1 MPTFFYPPKAKWIIP
16 EHWRVSRG
24 KPMTSKRKLNLRVSF
39 STADNLCG
47 GRSPFSL
54 YFMLIHSTVLVSVI
68 LFSHSSSFHYR
79 LLRLCSLYL
88 PVAGVKKNENENP
101 CKEQVRHTTTIR
113 SVNSRYEIAFLLKLR
128 MCTAAL
134 IPPQL
139 CIASWRNLSTCIP
152 RNNSERRLTKWK

>member
-1 MPTFFYPPKAKWIIP
+1 
-16 EHWRVSRG
+16 
-24 KPMTSKRKLNLRVSF
+24 MTSKRKLNLRVSF

-68 LFSHSSSFHYR
+68 LFLHSSGFHYR

-88 PVAGVKKNENENP
+88 PVAGVKKNGNENP

-113 SVNSRYEIAFLLKLR
+113 SVNSRYEIAFLLPSYVHGFNPSATLY
-128 MCTAAL
+128 CL
-134 IPPQL
+134 
-139 CIASWRNLSTCIP
+139 
-152 RNNSERRLTKWK
+152 LTKTYRRVFPAITPSDD